1 MFGMG
6 FTEILLIAVMAIIF
20 IGPDKL
26 PSMMVD
32 MAKFFRN
39 VKSTIG
45 SVKESLEEEVNM
57 TDIKREALAYKEE
70 LLNASEEIGK
80 VTSIP
85 SNITSGLTG
94 LNDDIMN
101 MDDTPK
107 APKAKKEPEAVTF
120 SKKPKKK
127 KEKKKE
133 KETKEN
139 ETKEDKDNINV

>member
-32 MAKFFRN
+32 IAKFFRN
-39 VKSTIG
+39 VKSTVG

-70 LLNASEEIGK
+70 LLNATEDINKVTDIPNNITAGLNTLNEEI
-80 VTSIP
+80 
-85 SNITSGLTG
+85 L
-94 LNDDIMN
+94 D

-107 APKAKKEPEAVTF
+107 APKAKKEPETVTF
-120 SKKPKKK
+120 AKKTKKK
-127 KEKKKE
+127 SKQKE
-133 KETKEN
+133 
-139 ETKEDKDNINV
+139 EDDLDV

>member
-32 MAKFFRN
+32 IAKFFRN
-39 VKSTIG
+39 VKSTVG

-70 LLNASEEIGK
+70 LLNATEDINKVTDIPNNITAGLNTLNEEI
-80 VTSIP
+80 
-85 SNITSGLTG
+85 L
-94 LNDDIMN
+94 D

-107 APKAKKEPEAVTF
+107 APKAKKEPETVTF
-120 SKKPKKK
+120 AKKTKKK
-127 KEKKKE
+127 SKEAKG
-133 KETKEN
+133 
-139 ETKEDKDNINV
+139 DDLDV